1 MPGYL
6 HKANDWARSLA
17 GGLVGARPR
26 GTLPGALIL
35 GAQKAGTTSL
45 FAFLAQHPG
54 VSVSENKEV
63 HFFDN
68 AFGRGER
75 WYRERFPDPKPGQVT
90 IEASPYYLFHPLVP
104 ERAAGLVPS
113 AKLIVLLREPVS
125 RAFSHYQHEVESGRE
140 TLSFEDAVAR
150 ESERLGDSA
159 ERLARGETERSF
171 EHQNFSYVSRGFYA
185 EQIERWLKQYPR
197 SAMLILKAE
206 DMFKAAQEAF
216 DRVCAFLEI
225 AAAPILDAEPR
236 HKRDY
241 EPLSPATREQLS
253 SIFEEPN
260 RRLAELTGISWD
272 AR

>member
-1 MPGYL
+1 
-6 HKANDWARSLA
+6 
-17 GGLVGARPR
+17 
-26 GTLPGALIL
+26 
-35 GAQKAGTTSL
+35 
-45 FAFLAQHPG
+45 
-54 VSVSENKEV
+54 
-63 HFFDN
+63 
-68 AFGRGER
+68 
-75 WYRERFPDPKPGQVT
+75 
-90 IEASPYYLFHPLVP
+90 
-104 ERAAGLVPS
+104 
-113 AKLIVLLREPVS
+113 
-125 RAFSHYQHEVESGRE
+125 VESGRE

-159 ERLARGETERSF
+159 ERLARGEIERSF